1 MSHAA
6 VLLWSSH
13 DRCDVWCEDG
23 KAWRSRADAVT
34 PRTGPVPET
43 LVRVAGEIRVF
54 STIAEGQRVRW
65 VRGTLVVE
73 GHVAEKC
80 RYGALVITSSGRLM
94 AVGFRMLWPAVVC
107 SVA

>member
-1 MSHAA
+1 M
-6 VLLWSSH
+6 
-13 DRCDVWCEDG
+13 
-23 KAWRSRADAVT
+23 
-34 PRTGPVPET
+34 PET